1 MIGYQPV
8 VIDPEHPIGTY
19 VNVYEAR
26 AIDERVRRLEKTK
39 GGAVTA
45 ILLYLLEEKLV
56 DTVIVARKKKG
67 LKGEAYLAR
76 SPEEILEAAGPKW
89 SIVPY
94 TLGLKE
100 KLVSPDVRKAV
111 FVGLPCQA
119 QFLRQMKMFPLM
131 ESDFS
136 RKIYLIISLF
146 CMGTFAVESFLDY
159 MYRSYKIGPDDIV
172 GIEVKGEELVVRHTS
187 GELSIKIEEALPYLQ
202 HGCLTCPDYTGV
214 FADISAGSSPTP
226 GYTILITRNKL
237 ADKVVRDAANKHYV
251 EIHEAPL
258 RIIEEISEKG
268 RDKIFRSYRY
278 LSAVL

>member
-1 MIGYQPV
+1 MAGVQPIV
-8 VIDPEHPIGTY
+8 LDVEHPIGTY
-19 VNVYEAR
+19 VNIYEAR
-26 AIDERVRRLEKTK
+26 ALDPRIASMRRK

-45 ILLYLLEEKLV
+45 ILLYLLEKGII
-56 DTVIVARKKKG
+56 DSVIVARKKKG
-67 LKGEAYLAR
+67 LKGEAFLAKT
-76 SPEEILEAAGPKW
+76 PEEVLQAAGSKW

-100 KLVSPDVRKAV
+100 KLLSPDVRKTA

-146 CMGTFAVESFLDY
+146 CMGTFAVESFLNY
-159 MYRSYKIGPDDIV
+159 MHRSYRLQPEDIV
-172 GIEVKGEELVVRHTS
+172 NIEVVKDKLLIIHRS
-187 GELSIKIEEALPYLQ
+187 GELEIDISEALPYLQ

-214 FADISAGSSPTP
+214 FADISAGRSPESD
-226 GYTILITRNKL
+226 YTVLITRNKL
-237 ADKVVRDAANKHYV
+237 ADKIVKDAAGEGYI
-251 EIHEAPL
+251 ELHEASVKTMDAIL
-258 RIIEEISEKG
+258 EKG
-268 RDKIFRSYRY
+268 REKVFRSYKY